1 MKRILPILAIATVT
15 MILLSACSRNAGA
28 DTKVTYADT
37 VGLAQ
42 FREAKIKE
50 QAQQVV
56 YVPVKRTTTP
66 RSTNNSSDYGSGS
79 MNTASQN
86 NAKTAEKKGWS
97 KGAKGAAIGGG
108 GGAVLGAVINKKNR
122 VAGGVIGGV
131 VGAGVGYLI
140 GRSKDKK
147 DGRY

>member
-1 MKRILPILAIATVT
+1 MKRILPIIALVAITAIV
-15 MILLSACSRNAGA
+15 LSACSRNAGA
-28 DTKVTYADT
+28 DTKVNYADT

-50 QAQQVV
+50 QATQVV
-56 YVPVKRTTTP
+56 YVPVKQPTT
-66 RSTNNSSDYGSGS
+66 RSNSNSSDYGSGS
-79 MNTASQN
+79 MNSASQN

-97 KGAKGAAIGGG
+97 KAAKGAAIGGG

>member
-1 MKRILPILAIATVT
+1 MKRILPILAILTVT
-15 MILLSACSRNAGA
+15 AILFTACSRNAGA
-28 DTKVTYADT
+28 DTNVSYADT

-42 FREAKIKE
+42 YRNW
-50 QAQQVV
+50 QMQQQMQPVQQKVV
-56 YVPVKRTTTP
+56 YVPVKKTTTA
-66 RSTNNSSDYGSGS
+66 SSDYGSGS
-79 MNTASQN
+79 MNSVSQN
-86 NAKTAEKKGWS
+86 NAKTTEKKGWS
-97 KGAKGAAIGGG
+97 KAAKGAAIGGG
-108 GGAVLGAVINKKNR
+108 SGAVIGAVVNKKNR